1 MLTLPAATDPQ
12 WILQVTERMDV
23 VQRKFTDVLMTK
35 RLQTLQSIDEAI
47 ERLCNQLAAIGE
59 LENTYVFYTSGI
71 HTHWLTFI
79 YIVTRILIYKGMFY
93 KNKYSI
99 LTKKEQCKSTSSTQ
113 LQ

>member
-71 HTHWLTFI
+71 HTLTHCLLHTYTHFD
-79 YIVTRILIYKGMFY
+79 LLGFY
-93 KNKYSI
+93 KSRYSI
-99 LTKKEQCKSTSSTQ
+99 FTKKDHCKSTSSTQ
-113 LQ
+113 L